1 MEMNECLV
9 NVPQSIT
16 PTSSSINILDEREQ
30 IVQKFMQATKMNR
43 HFSYQCLSENNF
55 NPTISFDIF
64 TKLQQANALPPE
76 AFK

>member
-1 MEMNECLV
+1 MNECLV
-9 NVPQSIT
+9 NDPQTIISQA
-16 PTSSSINILDEREQ
+16 SSSINTSDEREQ

-55 NPTISFDIF
+55 NPTIAFDIF
-64 TKLQQANALPPE
+64 TKLQQANAVPAE